1 MSMSL
6 QQNASVAVLSRRHPN
21 IFWADVNHTSDNIIR
36 KLISSDIRL
45 IKVQIAL
52 NHTSFILICY
62 IGELIS

>member
-1 MSMSL
+1 MSL

-21 IFWADVNHTSDNIIR
+21 IFWAEVNHTSDNIIR
-36 KLISSDIRL
+36 KLISSEIRL

>member
-1 MSMSL
+1 MGMSL

-36 KLISSDIRL
+36 KLISSDTRL